1 MSWEKK
7 SIKDFAEVYD
17 GPHATPKESDRG
29 PIFLGIKNLKPGGG
43 IDLSDIRYISD
54 REFEQ
59 WTKRVT
65 PRKNDIVLSYE
76 ATLHRY
82 AIIPENFIGCLGRRM
97 ALVRVNEDIVCHKF
111 IYYTFLSDVWRGF
124 IDANKLTGAT
134 VDRISITDFPG
145 YEINLPPFPT
155 QRRIASIL
163 SAYDELI
170 ENNLRRV
177 KLLEERARLRYKEIV
192 RGEKMETMKLKEL
205 ASVNQLTLKLTSN
218 LDKILYVDISSVSTG
233 NIDSKTEFE
242 LKDAPGRAKRI
253 LKHEDIIWSCVRPN
267 RKSYSIVWMPEE
279 NLIASTG
286 FAVITANGI
295 PSTFLYQIAT
305 ANEFV
310 NYLENHAKGATYPA
324 VTAADFEEA
333 LISIPRKK
341 LMEEYHEEIYPF
353 FDLKNNLHQQ
363 NAKLREARDILLPR
377 LMSGEIVV

>member
-1 MSWEKK
+1 MKWEKK

-43 IDLSDIRYISD
+43 IDLSDIRHISD

-97 ALVRVNEDIVCHKF
+97 ALVRVNEDIACHKF

-145 YEINLPPFPT
+145 YEINLPPLPT

-192 RGEKMETMKLKEL
+192 RREKMETVKLKEL

-295 PSTFLYQIAT
+295 PSTFLYQITT

-353 FDLKNNLHQQ
+353 FDLKNNLQKQ
-363 NAKLREARDILLPR
+363 SAKLREARDILLPR
-377 LMSGEIVV
+377 LMNGEIVV